1 MINEHL
7 RCTARWQRAWVYAE
21 ELLDIMSTENGVDY
35 FLEWIQTRFME
46 VEMSKISQTM
56 NDLFRRCKKRP
67 DQTVRYFNVEFGRM
81 VLRLH
86 EVRCELPPLVK
97 AWLHVDKL
105 KLTESQE
112 LSLLASCNNEFDC
125 RKLQQAGLIQD
136 RALWNGFGGS
146 GGGPSVQGKGWKGRW
161 KQSVH
166 MTMNTEDKGN
176 SEEDDEPNESE
187 NYDLVVDERGG
198 PGTSQ
203 RLRGLSG
210 CQSPLQGSFGKG
222 TDADAMKRQAEERL
236 RLAKQ
241 RSYCSACKRRGHWHK
256 DDIRPLRQKTASG
269 KGGNQKVPDKPSNA
283 EECHAVTH
291 ACFMTHGRVASHMSN
306 DFLAIVDTAC
316 TKSVAGYPWFEQVYK
331 MSDALDLPYE
341 VIEEKDSF
349 KFGASRVFE

>member
-1 MINEHL
+1 
-7 RCTARWQRAWVYAE
+7 
-21 ELLDIMSTENGVDY
+21 
-35 FLEWIQTRFME
+35 
-46 VEMSKISQTM
+46 MSKISQTM

-112 LSLLASCNNEFDC
+112 LSLLASRNNEFDC

-166 MTMNTEDKGN
+166 MTMNTEDEGS

-203 RLRGLSG
+203 RLHGLSG
-210 CQSPLQGSFGKG
+210 CQSPLQGSFGRG
-222 TDADAMKRQAEERL
+222 T
-236 RLAKQ
+236 
-241 RSYCSACKRRGHWHK
+241 
-256 DDIRPLRQKTASG
+256 
-269 KGGNQKVPDKPSNA
+269 
-283 EECHAVTH
+283 
-291 ACFMTHGRVASHMSN
+291 
-306 DFLAIVDTAC
+306 
-316 TKSVAGYPWFEQVYK
+316 
-331 MSDALDLPYE
+331 
-341 VIEEKDSF
+341 
-349 KFGASRVFE
+349 

>member
-1 MINEHL
+1 
-7 RCTARWQRAWVYAE
+7 
-21 ELLDIMSTENGVDY
+21 MSTENGVDY

-112 LSLLASCNNEFDC
+112 LSLLASRNNEFDC

-166 MTMNTEDKGN
+166 MTMNTEDEGS

-203 RLRGLSG
+203 RLHGLSG
-210 CQSPLQGSFGKG
+210 CQSPLQGSFGRG
-222 TDADAMKRQAEERL
+222 T
-236 RLAKQ
+236 
-241 RSYCSACKRRGHWHK
+241 
-256 DDIRPLRQKTASG
+256 
-269 KGGNQKVPDKPSNA
+269 
-283 EECHAVTH
+283 
-291 ACFMTHGRVASHMSN
+291 
-306 DFLAIVDTAC
+306 
-316 TKSVAGYPWFEQVYK
+316 
-331 MSDALDLPYE
+331 
-341 VIEEKDSF
+341 
-349 KFGASRVFE
+349 